1 MARPYSESSPE
12 KLIWNPSFWF
22 KQKDFFLVVVVAG
35 LILWCFWEYTYGQK
49 DPTTLI
55 FNLVI
60 HFLGIL
66 GIYNGMNFLAEI
78 EVNTYIVI
86 DIEEK
91 GNKYLEYIEKNPG
104 KKSPLDTLK
113 RNILP
118 NNPTY
123 PNPAMIRLFQRII
136 MEAKDRQFESSVSL
150 VQPYQDE
157 SYEKMLQ
164 ISNFQKLALR
174 LGILGTFI
182 GLIMAIKDLAS
193 NGIGEDITP
202 LIKSLFGSLYL
213 AFSTSVAGLEVAILL
228 GFLLSILHGKQ
239 KKYFRVMEDAVLTML
254 SIARNADHKDLS
266 SSEFSQMSNSLNK
279 FSDKMYDYNQTVNK
293 SLGSAE
299 QKIVG
304 LTGEIEQGLKQL
316 IQTKAEFDGFLQSI
330 SDTQKQ
336 FLDDMEHIYDVISLK
351 KISDELKTSII
362 DAGKIVSNRVE
373 NTTEKV
379 DTQTEQIQEGI
390 NKLVQTHQE
399 LSQFLDEIRQTQEK
413 FINELRKSYDVASIN
428 EVAKAL
434 NNNSSQM
441 NRLAKV
447 IQENANTSLWTR
459 FRKLF

>member
-1 MARPYSESSPE
+1 MARPYSESSPAN
-12 KLIWNPSFWF
+12 LIWKPSFWF
-22 KQKDFFLVVVVAG
+22 KQQDFFLAIVVAG
-35 LILWCFWEYTYGQK
+35 FILWRFWEYTYGQK
-49 DPTTLI
+49 DPTTLV
-55 FNLVI
+55 FNVI
-60 HFLGIL
+60 IHSLGIL
-66 GIYNGMNFLAEI
+66 GILYGIKFLAEI
-78 EVNTYIVI
+78 EVNTDIVK
-86 DIEEK
+86 DIEDQGNEYLKTIHEK
-91 GNKYLEYIEKNPG
+91 RLDLDKLE
-104 KKSPLDTLK
+104 K
-113 RNILP
+113 RILP
-118 NNPTY
+118 NNQTK

-136 MEAKDRQFESSVSL
+136 REAKDRQFESSISL

-193 NGIGEDITP
+193 NGIGKDITP
-202 LIKSLFGSLYL
+202 LIQSLFGSLYL

-228 GFLLSILHGKQ
+228 GFLLSILHRKQ
-239 KKYFRVMEDAVLTML
+239 KKYFRFMEDAVLTML
-254 SIARNADHKDLS
+254 SIARNANNNDGFLA
-266 SSEFSQMSNSLNK
+266 EFSQMYNLIKELSNK
-279 FSDKMYDYNQTVNK
+279 IYDYNQSVKTSV
-293 SLGSAE
+293 GGAE
-299 QKIVG
+299 QKIAG
-304 LTGEIEQGLKQL
+304 LTVEIEQGLKQL
-316 IQTKAEFDGFLQSI
+316 TQMKAEFDGFLQSI

-362 DAGKIVSNRVE
+362 DAGKIVGHRIE

-441 NRLAKV
+441 NKLAKV
-447 IQENANTSLWTR
+447 IHENANASLWTR

>member
-1 MARPYSESSPE
+1 
-12 KLIWNPSFWF
+12 
-22 KQKDFFLVVVVAG
+22 
-35 LILWCFWEYTYGQK
+35 
-49 DPTTLI
+49 
-55 FNLVI
+55 
-60 HFLGIL
+60 
-66 GIYNGMNFLAEI
+66 
-78 EVNTYIVI
+78 
-86 DIEEK
+86 
-91 GNKYLEYIEKNPG
+91 
-104 KKSPLDTLK
+104 
-113 RNILP
+113 
-118 NNPTY
+118 
-123 PNPAMIRLFQRII
+123 
-136 MEAKDRQFESSVSL
+136 
-150 VQPYQDE
+150 
-157 SYEKMLQ
+157 MLQ

-193 NGIGEDITP
+193 NGIGEDVTP
-202 LIKSLFGSLYL
+202 LIKSLFSSLYL

-239 KKYFRVMEDAVLTML
+239 KKYFRLMEDAVLTML
-254 SIARNADHKDLS
+254 SIARNAENKDEFLA
-266 SSEFSQMSNSLNK
+266 EFSQMSNLIKELSHK
-279 FSDKMYDYNQTVNK
+279 IYDYNQSVKTSV
-293 SLGSAE
+293 GGAE
-299 QKIVG
+299 QKIAG
-304 LTGEIEQGLKQL
+304 LTVEIEQGIKQL
-316 IQTKAEFDGFLQSI
+316 IQTKAKFDGFLASI
-330 SDTQKQ
+330 SNTQKQ
-336 FLDDMEHIYDVISLK
+336 FLNDMQYIYDVISLK

-428 EVAKAL
+428 QVAEAL
-434 NNNSSQM
+434 NNNSRQM